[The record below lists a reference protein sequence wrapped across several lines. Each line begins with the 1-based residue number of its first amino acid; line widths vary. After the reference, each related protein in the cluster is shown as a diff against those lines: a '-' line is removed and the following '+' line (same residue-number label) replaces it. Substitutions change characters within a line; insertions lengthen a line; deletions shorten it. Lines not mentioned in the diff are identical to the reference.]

1 MKKTYNIPTMRVRTF
16 CVENVVTSS
25 GSYSDPNKTV
35 EENLTAYISD
45 KNLTAVEQIIQFT
58 W

>member
-1 MKKTYNIPTMRVRTF
+1 MKKTYNIPTMRVNTF
-16 CVENVVTSS
+16 CIENVVTSS

-35 EENLTAYISD
+35 AENLNTYISD
-45 KNLTAVEQIIQFT
+45 KRLAEVQEILLT